1 MFFHLVCFMGYYL
14 FYDYFLHASVRQ
26 PQQVD
31 ALCRSVQLA
40 ALQVVN
46 GFHSGRPFGSSIV
59 HTGSA
64 CVVEADRQRLGVHS
78 GSGRQ
83 GEVGREGGL
92 PSASRLRPPCRKP
105 SRHPASGARSCPPG
119 PWCQLRT
126 HRSDAVHNDAGAAST
141 VTSSASNVH
150 SPSPASNTGLLAATV
165 AVSSPVTTLF
175 SSTPVRL

>member
-1 MFFHLVCFMGYYL
+1 MGYYL

-26 PQQVD
+26 FQQVD

-46 GFHSGRPFGSSIV
+46 GFHSGRPFGSGIV

-83 GEVGREGGL
+83 GEVGREGGYPL
-92 PSASRLRPPCRKP
+92 LPPSA
-105 SRHPASGARSCPPG
+105 
-119 PWCQLRT
+119 
-126 HRSDAVHNDAGAAST
+126 
-141 VTSSASNVH
+141 
-150 SPSPASNTGLLAATV
+150 
-165 AVSSPVTTLF
+165 TL
-175 SSTPVRL
+175 